1 MNESNDNYYYYYY
14 LYFIINKIISIDM
27 LYHYI
32 AILPVG
38 HFIMKRS
45 KKKNSNL

>member
-1 MNESNDNYYYYYY
+1 MNESNENYYYY

-38 HFIMKRS
+38 HFIMNRS
-45 KKKNSNL
+45 KKKTSNL